1 MTANDVL
8 LVMGAIVFSLFAFLF
23 VYLVVTKKLSKAW
36 IAAAVF
42 LELIVIWALIE
53 KQPAFLDFPDF
64 WHCSCCFLVG
74 KEGIVSKSNNSS
86 DCLRCTEVRA

>member
-8 LVMGAIVFSLFAFLF
+8 LVIGAVVFSLFAFLF

-42 LELIVIWALIE
+42 LELVVIWALID
-53 KQPAFLDFPDF
+53 KQPAFFGFSGLLALFML
-64 WHCSCCFLVG
+64 FLSW
-74 KEGIVSKSNNSS
+74 KRRNSI
-86 DCLRCTEVRA
+86 EKQQQQ

>member
-8 LVMGAIVFSLFAFLF
+8 LVIGAVVFSLFAFLF
-23 VYLVVTKKLSKAW
+23 VYLVVTKKLSRAW

-53 KQPAFLDFPDF
+53 KQPAFFGVSGLLALFML
-64 WHCSCCFLVG
+64 FLSW
-74 KEGIVSKSNNSS
+74 KRRNSI
-86 DCLRCTEVRA
+86 EKQQQQ

>member
-8 LVMGAIVFSLFAFLF
+8 LVMGAVVFSLFAFLF

-42 LELIVIWALIE
+42 LELIVIWALVE
-53 KQPAFLDFPDF
+53 KQPAFFGFSGLLALFML
-64 WHCSCCFLVG
+64 FLSW
-74 KEGIVSKSNNSS
+74 KRRNSI
-86 DCLRCTEVRA
+86 EKQQQQ

>member
-42 LELIVIWALIE
+42 LELVVIWALIE
-53 KQPAFLDFPDF
+53 KQPAFFGFSGLLALFML
-64 WHCSCCFLVG
+64 FLSW
-74 KEGIVSKSNNSS
+74 KRRNSI
-86 DCLRCTEVRA
+86 EKQQQQ

>member
-8 LVMGAIVFSLFAFLF
+8 LGIGAVVFSLFAFLF

-53 KQPAFLDFPDF
+53 KQPAFFGFSGLLALFML
-64 WHCSCCFLVG
+64 FLSW
-74 KEGIVSKSNNSS
+74 KRRNSI
-86 DCLRCTEVRA
+86 EKQQQQ

>member
-8 LVMGAIVFSLFAFLF
+8 LVIGAVVFSLFAFLF

-36 IAAAVF
+36 IAAAIF

-53 KQPAFLDFPDF
+53 KQPAFFGFSGLLALFML
-64 WHCSCCFLVG
+64 FLSW
-74 KEGIVSKSNNSS
+74 KRRNSI
-86 DCLRCTEVRA
+86 EKQQQQ

>member
-8 LVMGAIVFSLFAFLF
+8 LVIGAVVFSLFAFLF
-23 VYLVVTKKLSKAW
+23 VYLVVTNKLSKAW

-53 KQPAFLDFPDF
+53 KQPAFFGFSGLLALFML
-64 WHCSCCFLVG
+64 FLSW
-74 KEGIVSKSNNSS
+74 KRRNSI
-86 DCLRCTEVRA
+86 EKQQQQ

>member
-8 LVMGAIVFSLFAFLF
+8 LVIGAVVFSLFAFLF

-42 LELIVIWALIE
+42 FELVVIWALVE
-53 KQPAFLDFPDF
+53 KQPAFFGFSGLLALFMF
-64 WHCSCCFLVG
+64 F
-74 KEGIVSKSNNSS
+74 VSWKRRNSIAK
-86 DCLRCTEVRA
+86 DNQQQ